1 MKRVYLT
8 KMRQGEQVAYIGN
21 ADPRLLCPLI
31 IHTDTDDA
39 KYQRAISRTRV
50 SEVAAYVLGDGE
62 SSPGILPGALILGTR
77 YQDRLP
83 VCRAYATTKD
93 STGLDQTI
101 ELYYIDLPE
110 TEEEIDSLQDT
121 LDIMDGQH
129 RLTAFSSPYVQLP
142 EHVPYEVN
150 FTLYVCPSLQ
160 ERRMIF
166 RTTNENQKPVN
177 GNLLMWF
184 REKLGLLNETEADF
198 HPVVTMLNTHAD
210 SPLRGRIIMGDEV
223 LPKGYKAQQIVKI
236 FDKAKFAELEAGGAP
251 LSQEA
256 LYQVIVTYLRGWE
269 TACEV
274 SFAFPQKGE
283 TATKISAIRYMLFM
297 LPTFWDVAIQ
307 ASTKFNAA
315 LMAELLWYLTD
326 TLQLE
331 HTGEIFSPNSVWSYA
346 FRGEGATVKLA
357 EDHARML
364 KRELQT
370 QRVKQFNPLE
380 Q

>member
-1 MKRVYLT
+1 
-8 KMRQGEQVAYIGN
+8 
-21 ADPRLLCPLI
+21 
-31 IHTDTDDA
+31 
-39 KYQRAISRTRV
+39 
-50 SEVAAYVLGDGE
+50 
-62 SSPGILPGALILGTR
+62 
-77 YQDRLP
+77 
-83 VCRAYATTKD
+83 
-93 STGLDQTI
+93 
-101 ELYYIDLPE
+101 
-110 TEEEIDSLQDT
+110 
-121 LDIMDGQH
+121 
-129 RLTAFSSPYVQLP
+129 
-142 EHVPYEVN
+142 
-150 FTLYVCPSLQ
+150 
-160 ERRMIF
+160 
-166 RTTNENQKPVN
+166 
-177 GNLLMWF
+177 MWF

-198 HPVVTMLNTHAD
+198 HPVVTMLNTRAD